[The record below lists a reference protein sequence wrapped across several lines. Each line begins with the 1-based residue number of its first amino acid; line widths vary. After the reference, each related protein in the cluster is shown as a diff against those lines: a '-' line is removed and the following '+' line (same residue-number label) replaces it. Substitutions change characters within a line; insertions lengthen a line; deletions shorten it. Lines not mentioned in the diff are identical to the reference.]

1 MSISK
6 KTEAKIKQA
15 LRKIWQFSKEYLD
28 AKAKFKIDTLLFKCN
43 ICEVLVYEGES
54 QKTFTKYVDNYRRC
68 RVIMEK
74 GQLDHSD
81 PVVEPEVG
89 FKDWNTYIDRMFLNK
104 MQFLC
109 KPCHASKTADEN
121 IIRKA
126 RKKLAR
132 EKKR

>member
-6 KTEAKIKQA
+6 RTAAKIKQA
-15 LRKIWQFSKEYLD
+15 LRKIWQYSEEYRTSKTAYKKD
-28 AKAKFKIDTLLFKCN
+28 ILLFSCN
-43 ICEVLVYEGES
+43 VCECLVYEGES
-54 QKTFTKYVDNYRRC
+54 EKTYKKYVDKYRRY
-68 RVIMEK
+68 RVIMDK
-74 GQLDHSD
+74 GHLDHND